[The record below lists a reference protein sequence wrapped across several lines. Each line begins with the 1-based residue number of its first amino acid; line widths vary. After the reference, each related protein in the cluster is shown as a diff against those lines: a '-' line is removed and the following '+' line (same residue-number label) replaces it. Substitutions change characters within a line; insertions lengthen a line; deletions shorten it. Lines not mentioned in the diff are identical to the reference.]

1 MTLQMILALAILVIM
16 IVLIMTDALPFGAP
30 PLLAC
35 CLLVVASTVFGADW
49 EVQWDIPYAFS
60 GFTNSTVWMVAFF
73 MAVIAALQKT
83 HFVEKLKGIML
94 SLVEKGG
101 FKSYVLLVVVVM
113 LGAILMGNTTG
124 YYMLV
129 LTLVATI
136 PYNKKL
142 PTSKLLMPLGF
153 ATGNPLVAVNVALFY
168 GLAVSVLEAAGYTG
182 TPSMTGMMIMV
193 TIASAGFLIW
203 SIVGFKLLP
212 DHEIADSSH
221 SSAAAA
227 KSDSEALPAWKETLA
242 LAMFIVS
249 VVGMMFAQNLGN
261 IAYVVPGLAAFVLLF
276 AKVIN
281 FKEMRD
287 GLFSPLI
294 LMMGGV
300 IPVANALADS
310 GLTAMIGNAVASTMG
325 GAMPGFV
332 IVLLFAVLTSVCAT
346 LTGSNMGSM
355 FIFAPIAVATC
366 MSLGY
371 DPCAAACAVT
381 ISAWSGGFM
390 PIDGLPALIMGM
402 GNYTMVEFW
411 KFSIPMYIVKI
422 IFLTAGAVI
431 AFPM

>member
-276 AKVIN
+276 AKVIP
-281 FKEMRD
+281 R
-287 GLFSPLI
+287 
-294 LMMGGV
+294 V
-300 IPVANALADS
+300 
-310 GLTAMIGNAVASTMG
+310 
-325 GAMPGFV
+325 
-332 IVLLFAVLTSVCAT
+332 
-346 LTGSNMGSM
+346 
-355 FIFAPIAVATC
+355 
-366 MSLGY
+366 
-371 DPCAAACAVT
+371 
-381 ISAWSGGFM
+381 
-390 PIDGLPALIMGM
+390 
-402 GNYTMVEFW
+402 
-411 KFSIPMYIVKI
+411 
-422 IFLTAGAVI
+422 
-431 AFPM
+431 